1 MRAVPR
7 ASDARSLLD
16 CAALPRLVHPSAAD
30 VVGNVGLDKKQ
41 PVLMPYVAFGTY
53 RLGTRQA
60 RSVTLEALRNGYRC
74 IDTAFVYGRQM
85 TEIEVGKAIQDALQ
99 RGIIHSREEIFVITK
114 QWRDYHGYEASMKC
128 LDASLER
135 LGLEYVD
142 CWMMHWPG
150 PCWQSKPRQ
159 EKDPGGTKGI
169 CTDEE
174 DEDNP
179 WNYAKEGM
187 GKDEIAALR
196 AETWR
201 AMEDAYRQGKTREFH
216 FVLGLAFQ
224 SLSSCTT

>member
-16 CAALPRLVHPSAAD
+16 CAALPTLVHPSAAD
-30 VVGNVGLDKKQ
+30 VVGNAGLDKKQ

-174 DEDNP
+174 DEDDP

-216 FVLGLAFQ
+216 FVLGIEF
-224 SLSSCTT
+224 